1 MIESTEAVA
10 PPPESTESAEIST
23 AVLLLGQTLKLAES
37 RVLIPNALAR
47 SAVFSSMP
55 NHAVRKVYTE
65 PTTLTAWGDVQI
77 SQVTG
82 SQLTQAEETVWLLL
96 VRRALRSQP
105 YAPTPGCHKLK
116 IEFMTADFLRE
127 LGQPTDSQNRNALRK
142 SIEYLGRARFI
153 LQLPEFRYEGNMLD
167 VATGAMKGDSKFCV
181 WLDIAISGVFL
192 AGWSYVD
199 LKHRQALKQ
208 NPLAQWL
215 LSHYSTH
222 ANPMLIGHEK
232 LKLLA
237 DRGAM
242 RADKWLVS
250 LGTAL
255 VDLQAVTGWECTLDE
270 KRIVR
275 VRKGPAKKVQSA
287 TDEAPEAAEV
297 APMTTFGGACAT
309 DEQLLESWLQSMP
322 ESRLRTELGY
332 LDASPP
338 KGGRMMQAPDLRSH
352 LRAVITAS
360 PGLLEKRI
368 AKQRAKEYV

>member
-1 MIESTEAVA
+1 M
-10 PPPESTESAEIST
+10 
-23 AVLLLGQTLKLAES
+23 
-37 RVLIPNALAR
+37 
-47 SAVFSSMP
+47 
-55 NHAVRKVYTE
+55 
-65 PTTLTAWGDVQI
+65 
-77 SQVTG
+77 
-82 SQLTQAEETVWLLL
+82 TQAEETVWLLL

-105 YAPTPGCHKLK
+105 YAPTPECNKLK

-127 LGQPTDSQNRNALRK
+127 LGQPTDSQHRNALRK

-167 VATGAMKGDSKFCV
+167 VATGGVKGDSKFCV

-192 AGWSYVD
+192 AGCSFVD
-199 LKHRQALKQ
+199 LTHRQALRQ

-222 ANPMLIGHEK
+222 ANPMQIGHEK

-250 LGTAL
+250 LRTAL
-255 VDLQAVTGWECTLDE
+255 ADLQEVTGWECTLDE

-275 VRKGPAKKVQSA
+275 VRKGTATPAKKVHEA
-287 TDEAPEAAEV
+287 TPAAAPEVTASA
-297 APMTTFGGACAT
+297 APMTTFGSACAT
-309 DEQLLESWLQSMP
+309 DEQLLDAWLHSLPAVQ
-322 ESRLRTELGY
+322 LRTELGY

-338 KGGRMMQAPDLRSH
+338 KGGRMMQAPDLRSY
-352 LRAVITAS
+352 LRDVLTAS
-360 PGLLEKRI
+360 PFLLEKRI
-368 AKQRAKEYV
+368 AKQRAKEFV